1 MREVRLNRPLQFLI
15 LGIVLAYAA
24 LLLFAPMAAIVGEAL
39 SRGWTALVTALSV
52 PDVALALRLT
62 FFTAAC
68 AVLINTVAGTLLAW
82 VLVRHRFPG
91 RRLLD
96 AMVDLPFVFS
106 PVILGYALITLFG
119 RVGWIKT
126 PFPIVFAVPGIV
138 IATVFVTL
146 PFVAREIQPILIAFA
161 HEQEE
166 AAFTLGASR
175 WLTFRRVIL
184 PQIWRALLY
193 GVALT
198 FARAIGDFGAV
209 TVAGG
214 GIQRETETATI
225 YLFRAF
231 NDRNPAGAYGMA
243 ILLCLLSI
251 TILVVMNLLRRRVRE
266 S

>member
-1 MREVRLNRPLQFLI
+1 MREVRLNRPIQFLI
-15 LGIVLAYAA
+15 LGLVLAYAA
-24 LLLFAPMAAIVGEAL
+24 ILLFAPMAAIVGEAL
-39 SRGWTALVTALSV
+39 SRGWETLVAALSV

-68 AVLINTVAGTLLAW
+68 AVLVNTVAGTLLAW

-119 RVGWIKT
+119 RNGWIKT
-126 PFPIVFAVPGIV
+126 PIPIVFAVPGIV

-243 ILLCLLSI
+243 ILLCLLSV

>member
-1 MREVRLNRPLQFLI
+1 MREVRVNRPIQFVI
-15 LGIVLAYAA
+15 LFLVLGYAA
-24 LLLFAPMAAIVGEAL
+24 ILLFAPIVAIIGEAL
-39 SRGWTALVTALSV
+39 SRGWLALVTALSV

-62 FFTAAC
+62 FFTAAI
-68 AVLINTVAGTLLAW
+68 AVVINTVAGVLLAW

-91 RRLLD
+91 RRFLD

-106 PVILGYALITLFG
+106 PVIIGYALIVLFG

-126 PFPIVFAVPGIV
+126 PFPIVFAIPGI
-138 IATVFVTL
+138 ILATVFVTL
-146 PFVAREIQPILIAFA
+146 PFVAREIQPILVALA
-161 HEQEE
+161 KEQEE
-166 AAFTLGASR
+166 AAFTLGAGR
-175 WLTFRRVIL
+175 WLTFKRVIL

-243 ILLCLLSI
+243 IVLCLLSVS
-251 TILVVMNLLRRRVRE
+251 ILVVMNLLRRRVRE
-266 S
+266 G